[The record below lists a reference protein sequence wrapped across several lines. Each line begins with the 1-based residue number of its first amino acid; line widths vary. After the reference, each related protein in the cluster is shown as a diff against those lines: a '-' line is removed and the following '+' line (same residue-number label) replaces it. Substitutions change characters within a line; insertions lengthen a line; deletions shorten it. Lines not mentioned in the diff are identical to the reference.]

1 MKEQPMSFR
10 EMTNKIALY
19 LGLLSFAIV
28 GAMSFENGIDLFFC
42 VLRGI
47 GAFVAIIF
55 LQRLSCRMLEMLVG
69 DSQ

>member
-1 MKEQPMSFR
+1 MSFY
-10 EMTNKIALY
+10 EMTSKIALY

-28 GAMSFENGIDLFFC
+28 GAMSFENGVDLLYC

-47 GAFVAIIF
+47 GAFAAIIF